1 MYIVVINEIMMTH
14 RTVTMN
20 LEKATEIEGVVHPVV
35 HVLLYEISSIHRGPL
50 RVHVKPVRNKE
61 RDLCGLIDL
70 MIEK

>member
-1 MYIVVINEIMMTH
+1 
-14 RTVTMN
+14 MN